1 MHGTLAPRSAQNKS
15 SKERLMN
22 SSDDKRN
29 EMKKSKQGKLVTEM
43 NSSADEKAAAER
55 RAKWEESK
63 NKSMCTIL

>member
-1 MHGTLAPRSAQNKS
+1 
-15 SKERLMN
+15 MN

>member
-43 NSSADEKAAAER
+43 NSSADETAAAER